1 MLMMAVGVALIIDSR
16 QLDYL
21 LLHIRVKQRILVRDV
36 GNNWLLLILLFP
48 VEVATAEPFF
58 RAFQRGVRADYQLI
72 EEAGDNSSQ
81 NRAHKVNLQ

>member
-1 MLMMAVGVALIIDSR
+1 MAGVVALIIDSR

-21 LLHIRVKQRILVRDV
+21 LLHIKVKQCISVRDV
-36 GNNWLLLILLFP
+36 GNNWLLLILLFS

-58 RAFQRGVRADYQLI
+58 RAFQRGVGTDYQLI
-72 EEAGDNSSQ
+72 EETGDNGSQ